1 MNICPRLE
9 KMSILIPFS
18 SYNILANV
26 IIKEVSLTDYQNIL
40 VAIIFSSIILYPICL
55 FFEFSSHILK
65 FFSYGIYIFGVIN
78 IALLVRSLISKKDI
92 NFFFHKDLNYILF
105 ALIFVGLLFYR
116 ISIPIIV
123 ERLSA

>member
-1 MNICPRLE
+1 MEPIYHSDLE
-9 KMSILIPFS
+9 IPIISLLNGIILIIGF
-18 SYNILANV
+18 YFLGKNIQKIFKINL

-65 FFSYGIYIFGVIN
+65 FFTYGIYIFGVIN

-92 NFFFHKDLNYILF
+92 NFFFIKT
-105 ALIFVGLLFYR
+105 
-116 ISIPIIV
+116 SIIYYLP
-123 ERLSA
+123 